1 MAVFYAPIRFFLGAN
16 TPQGFVGFA
25 DELYD
30 PADGWQA
37 YLIKSGPGTGKS
49 SLMRRVYE
57 RLTALSIDAEAICC
71 SSDPSSLDG
80 VVFPE
85 LKMCLLDATAPH
97 VVEPKFW
104 GAVEQIVPL
113 AICVD
118 ETALHARAAEIRQAT
133 EANRTLHVRCRKYIH
148 AAASLLRE
156 NRRVGVE
163 ALDEEKVRRLAC
175 RTARQEFGGSTGE
188 GRISHRFLSAIT
200 PDGPQVFF
208 ETAQALCPRI
218 YTIEDDYGVAA
229 TAFLSEIARQAQK
242 AGVDG
247 IACPC
252 PLAPEVGAEHLLF
265 PSIGVGLITSHM
277 FHKVDFPVYR
287 RIHATRFYDAEQ
299 LRAKRQVATFNRR
312 AAAELLAQA
321 QALAA
326 EAKSVHDDM
335 ERFSIDAM
343 DWDRARAMGDAVLEK
358 FEAAAVRF
366 LATRE

>member
-1 MAVFYAPIRFFLGAN
+1 MAVFHAPIRFFLGAN

-80 VVFPE
+80 VVFPG

-97 VVEPKFW
+97 VVEPKYW

-113 AICVD
+113 AICAD
-118 ETALHARAAEIRQAT
+118 ETALYARSAEIRQAT
-133 EANRTLHVRCRKYIH
+133 EANRVLHARCRKYIH

-156 NRRVGVE
+156 NRRVG
-163 ALDEEKVRRLAC
+163 AATLDEEKVRRLAC
-175 RTARQEFGGSTGE
+175 RIARQEFGGGTGK
-188 GRISHRFLSAIT
+188 GRITRRFLSAIT
-200 PDGPQVFF
+200 PDGPQMFF

-218 YTIEDDYGVAA
+218 YTIEDDHGAAA
-229 TAFLSEIARQAQK
+229 TLFLAEVARYAQK
-242 AGVDG
+242 AGIDAV
-247 IACPC
+247 ACPC
-252 PLAPEVGAEHLLF
+252 PLAPEEGAEHLLF
-265 PSIGVGLITSHM
+265 PSVGVGFVTSNT
-277 FHKVDFPVYR
+277 FHKADFPVYR
-287 RIHATRFYDAEQ
+287 RIHATRFSDAEQ
-299 LRAKRQVATFNRR
+299 LRAKRQVTAFNRR
-312 AAAELLAQA
+312 ASGELLAQA
-321 QALAA
+321 QELAA
-326 EAKSVHDDM
+326 EAKKVHDDM

-343 DWDRARAMGDAVLEK
+343 DWDRARVMGDAVLAK
-358 FEAAAVRF
+358 FEAAAIRF
-366 LATRE
+366 LAARE